1 MRVTGGTTFES
12 GGSLGLAG
20 LTQASFGTTL
30 TSTNPHLVSV
40 VVGLGWHP
48 AEQCS
53 AVEASKS
60 RGPVGDLIG
69 MMDRLRRDH
78 GMRVAHSVLG

>member
-1 MRVTGGTTFES
+1 V
-12 GGSLGLAG
+12 G

-30 TSTNPHLVSV
+30 TSTDPHLVSV

-53 AVEASKS
+53 AVKWSKS
-60 RGPVGDLIG
+60 RGPVGDLSE
-69 MMDRLRRDH
+69 RAVAAKLRPAP
-78 GMRVAHSVLG
+78 VKFLGRALE